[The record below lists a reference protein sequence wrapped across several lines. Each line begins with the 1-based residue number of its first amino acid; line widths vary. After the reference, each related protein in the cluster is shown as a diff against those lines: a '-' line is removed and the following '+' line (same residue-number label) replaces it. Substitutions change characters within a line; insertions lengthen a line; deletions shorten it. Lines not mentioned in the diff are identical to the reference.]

1 MTKQVDVLL
10 GESKGIE
17 KKSTATQSSTKKE
30 GASFFDTMLADAKV
44 KTSTNASTSSASKET
59 TAKTTSVDNQ
69 AKKENKTEKTQQSK
83 SVDTS
88 STQQDEKNTDVKK
101 SSVSKEENTSNASQ
115 EQKTESKTPSTSS
128 LLDRMVVQAK
138 QEIPTQKS
146 KVVKKEDVLEENKE
160 TKKTSKQDNKAS
172 AEIKNNKKEALA
184 SKTIAN
190 NPQTKVNSVEEN
202 ESNEKNEAVIKAT
215 STDESSKVDLKKIEQ
230 TQKQEQKESSV
241 VKQAISLT
249 EDESAQEQKDKK
261 TVSNQNN
268 SSIKQ
273 EVIEAKANVQEEL
286 ENVKQSLSQ
295 EQKNI
300 SQKSDSKEIKESVKE
315 ASTTKSETSSKTAL
329 SNQTPAENEKNSTIT
344 QKTVVNEKTEAKQV
358 GQSNTEA
365 SLAKELP
372 SEQQESKQAQ
382 TSDKKVV
389 SQSNETATQQDSKV
403 VNESKNTAVENVKN
417 QKVANELSKL
427 NQNERS
433 SDEVKVSK
441 EQLFN
446 SENKEPKKE
455 KLSLLDKLIN
465 ETKAKIANDN
475 EASSSKEE
483 LAKNN
488 SKPLNNDIITN
499 IYLSSRNKKSE
510 EKSLETLHKG
520 KNEALNAK
528 NVADVQQSAKTLD
541 LGLKETSVD
550 TKAATTQTNEVL
562 DRNLQ
567 RLAFSKNQTH
577 DDISNL
583 EVYSKK
589 VSKEASKAVLG
600 ETVVNLNVSAQNVQN
615 ITQRIIG
622 ARQQMSS
629 MMSDIA
635 REMYSNYKPPVTAFR
650 LNLQPAHLGSIA
662 IMIKSDRE
670 STISISMNMS
680 SSATLDAMTENQ
692 GSLRSALNKSFGQ
705 DNQFDLD
712 FGMQEEQ
719 QNSNSDQSNQ
729 QQNQQDRRREQ
740 TSTQSLLGARE
751 ENKEEMLMNYM

>member
-88 STQQDEKNTDVKK
+88 STQQDEKNTNVKN
-101 SSVSKEENTSNASQ
+101 SSVSKEENTSNTSQ

-160 TKKTSKQDNKAS
+160 TKKASKQDNKAS
-172 AEIKNNKKEALA
+172 EEIKNNKKEAVA

-190 NPQTKVNSVEEN
+190 NPQTQVNSVEEN

-241 VKQAISLT
+241 VKQAVSST

-273 EVIEAKANVQEEL
+273 EVIEAKASVQEEL

-315 ASTTKSETSSKTAL
+315 AGVTKSETSLKTAL
-329 SNQTPAENEKNSTIT
+329 SNQTPVENEKNSTIT
-344 QKTVVNEKTEAKQV
+344 QKTVVNEKTKAKQV

-365 SLAKELP
+365 TLAKELP
-372 SEQQESKQAQ
+372 SDQQESKLAQ

-403 VNESKNTAVENVKN
+403 LNESKNTAVENVKN

-441 EQLFN
+441 EQLLN

-465 ETKAKIANDN
+465 ETKAKIANDS

-483 LAKNN
+483 LAKN

-541 LGLKETSVD
+541 LGLKETSVE